1 MLDKKYQF
9 TGNKKNS
16 DGQVLHEII
25 ACREFAGVKVGA
37 LGGYIASTSSLSH
50 YGNCWVDVDAEVKD
64 GAVVDGN
71 AVISGSSRL
80 KGRAVATGSAKVI
93 SSMMSGESMVSGGA
107 VIKSTSLR
115 GDADVRLGS
124 TVSASTID
132 GKTVLKNCNIR
143 GSYLC
148 FSDSLESV
156 DVFGGTMV
164 IKPLIILQAENKIV
178 VTDNTV
184 NINGNVRI
192 IEEWKNEHLSNG
204 VLRDSWPQIKE
215 LAISHQRHAS
225 LRQERLNKKKES
237 SKKKAVKAEQKD
249 ALAVSLKKMEKSM
262 KELKSNFNE
271 SINKAALLKAEFVS
285 MRDSRDDVLIKI
297 GKLEVLLSE

>member
-1 MLDKKYQF
+1 
-9 TGNKKNS
+9 
-16 DGQVLHEII
+16 
-25 ACREFAGVKVGA
+25 
-37 LGGYIASTSSLSH
+37 
-50 YGNCWVDVDAEVKD
+50 
-64 GAVVDGN
+64 
-71 AVISGSSRL
+71 
-80 KGRAVATGSAKVI
+80 
-93 SSMMSGESMVSGGA
+93 
-107 VIKSTSLR
+107 
-115 GDADVRLGS
+115 
-124 TVSASTID
+124 
-132 GKTVLKNCNIR
+132 
-143 GSYLC
+143 
-148 FSDSLESV
+148 
-156 DVFGGTMV
+156 MV